1 MSAHG
6 REAVS
11 KFFPTNDRR
20 EEVSLGCAAG
30 KGSPESGSEGSHQ
43 CVRDGGRLPV
53 TLGWSPKYME
63 RLEHNLSLIAETES
77 PRAMTRAIGGN
88 IEPPTLNSEH
98 RKQTTKAA
106 GSKWLWLGLM
116 VLLGSLSLVAA
127 EPVRV
132 EVFTAGVPENRAWPT
147 NEVTQVA
154 DSYTESAFAFFH
166 LPWQYASTGVRVD
179 RSGPLL
185 VRASATF
192 KLPAGKYDLLL
203 RARSGARLSVDG
215 QKVVELA
222 FPKPIEDGH
231 DAVRTNF
238 LSLGAFT
245 RQRAPGD
252 YEVLAEF
259 TATGKAQTFTF
270 ETLLGGKRG
279 KDLIRVEPGETLI
292 AVSRAG
298 KNEFHLLAPKLD
310 VPLTDAGWAKY
321 RLARELTY
329 DEWESARRAK
339 SRALHA
345 GYWNMR
351 HEAAREFVRQNP
363 VAQPAPTGL
372 AANNALDE
380 FINARIER
388 AQAGAKEQKGTVQ
401 FHRDVL
407 PILEKNC
414 LSCHSTKPKGGLRLD
429 SLSALLRGGDSEE
442 PGIVVGQPEKSPF
455 IQRINPKDVD
465 DIMPPKGERLTT
477 AQIDIL
483 ARWVAEGAVWPEEA
497 PVENLAVTPL
507 TTDGEFIRRVTL
519 DTIGLFPTAAEVRAF
534 AADKRMDKR
543 ERLIERLLAENR
555 WADHW
560 VGFWQDLLAE
570 NPNLVNAT
578 LNNTGPFRWWIYES
592 FRDNKPMDMFITELI
607 RMEGG
612 AYDGGPAGFSLAA
625 LNDSPMVAK
634 AGIISSALL
643 ATEMKCARCHDAP
656 YHRSTQADLFHL
668 GAMLAK
674 QSVEVPKTSTVA
686 LGKLPTDRKPLIQ
699 VTLKAGDKLTPEWTL
714 KNLMGEALPPGFIE
728 ANADSRTQLAALIT
742 APQNERFAEVMVNR
756 VWHRYFG
763 RGIVEPLHDWE
774 NARASHPE
782 LLKWLAREFVSH
794 DYDLKHV
801 ARLVLNSQAY
811 QRQARTE
818 ADANRLFAAPI
829 KRRLSA
835 EQLVDS
841 LFTAYGKD
849 FDTGLVC
856 IDVDSGRTPKLA
868 LNFGEPRRAWQFV
881 YTANDRDRPSLNLP
895 RAQVITEL
903 MAAFGWEGNRQE
915 PISVRKNEPNPLQPA
930 LLANGTASL
939 WITRLSEDSGMTE
952 LALKKQSV
960 EKLVEE
966 VFLRVL
972 GRMPKEAERAKF
984 VTLLKP
990 GYEKRV
996 LSQTAPLIAS
1006 VPRPYVSWANH
1017 VVAEA
1022 NVLRQVEEVEAREGP
1037 APTVRLQADWR
1048 MRMEDF
1054 LWALLNS
1061 PETIYI
1067 P

>member
-1 MSAHG
+1 M
-6 REAVS
+6 ECLNIS
-11 KFFPTNDRR
+11 KMPVLNVLTQTSRPIN
-20 EEVSLGCAAG
+20 
-30 KGSPESGSEGSHQ
+30 
-43 CVRDGGRLPV
+43 GRLIAFIFCLLFTIV
-53 TLGWSPKYME
+53 T
-63 RLEHNLSLIAETES
+63 
-77 PRAMTRAIGGN
+77 
-88 IEPPTLNSEH
+88 
-98 RKQTTKAA
+98 
-106 GSKWLWLGLM
+106 
-116 VLLGSLSLVAA
+116 AA

-132 EVFTAGVPENRAWPT
+132 EVLAKDVPENRAWPT
-147 NEVTQVA
+147 NQVTQVA
-154 DSYTESAFAFFH
+154 DSYTEPAFAFFH
-166 LPWQYASTGVRVD
+166 LPWQYTSTGVRAE

-185 VRASATF
+185 VRATSTF
-192 KLPAGKYDLLL
+192 KLPAGNYELLL

-215 QKVVELA
+215 KELA
-222 FPKPIEDGH
+222 ALPFPKPIEDGH

-252 YEVLAEF
+252 YEILVEF
-259 TATGKAQTFTF
+259 RATGKAQRFSF

-279 KDLIRVEPGETLI
+279 KDLLRVEPGETLI

-298 KNEFHLLAPKLD
+298 ANEFHLLAPKLE
-310 VPLTDAGWAKY
+310 VPLTDVGWVKY
-321 RLARELTY
+321 RATREAVY
-329 DEWESARRAK
+329 DHMESVRRAEA
-339 SRALHA
+339 RAEHA
-345 GYWNMR
+345 DYWNMR
-351 HEAAREFVRQNP
+351 HEVASAFVKSN
-363 VAQPAPTGL
+363 PAPQPPVTSL
-372 AANNALDE
+372 AKNNVLDQ
-380 FINARIER
+380 FIYARIER
-388 AQAGAKEQKGTVQ
+388 AQANAKTQTGTVQ

-414 LSCHSTKPKGGLRLD
+414 LSCHGAKPKGGLRLD
-429 SLSALLRGGDSEE
+429 SLSAALKGGDSEDA
-442 PGIVVGQPEKSPF
+442 GIVAGHPEKSPF
-455 IQRINPKDVD
+455 IQRLNPKNAEDV
-465 DIMPPKGERLTT
+465 MPPKGDRLTS
-477 AQIDIL
+477 AQIETL
-483 ARWVAEGAVWPEEA
+483 SRWVKEGAVWPEEA
-497 PVENLAVTPL
+497 PIANLAAAPL
-507 TTDGEFIRRVTL
+507 TSDGEFIRRVTL
-519 DTIGLFPTAAEVRAF
+519 ETIGLFPTADEVREF
-534 AADKRMDKR
+534 LADKRKDKR
-543 ERLIERLLAENR
+543 ARLIERLMADPR

-592 FRDNKPMDMFITELI
+592 FRDNKPMDMFITELV

-668 GAMLAK
+668 GAMLAQ

-699 VTLKAGDKLTPEWTL
+699 VTLKPGDKLTPEWTL
-714 KNLMGEALPPGFIE
+714 KNLMRDELPPGFVE
-728 ANADSRTQLAALIT
+728 ANADSRTRLAALIT

-774 NARASHPE
+774 NAKASHPE
-782 LLKWLAREFVSH
+782 MLKWLAREFVSH

-801 ARLVLNSQAY
+801 ARLILNSQAY
-811 QRQARTE
+811 QRQARTDT
-818 ADANRLFAAPI
+818 DANRLFAAPV

-835 EQLVDS
+835 EQLVDA
-841 LFTAYGKD
+841 LFAAYGKD

-856 IDVDSGRTPKLA
+856 IDVDSGRTPRLA
-868 LNFGEPRRAWQFV
+868 LNFGEPNRAWQFV

-903 MAAFGWEGNRQE
+903 MTAFGWEGNRQE
-915 PISVRKNEPNPLQPA
+915 PISVRKNEANPLQPA

-952 LALKKQSV
+952 LALKKQPV

-972 GRMPKEAERAKF
+972 GRMPKDAEREKF
-984 VTLLKP
+984 VALLKP
-990 GYEKRV
+990 GYEQRV
-996 LSQTAPLIAS
+996 SGKKAPVIAVS
-1006 VPRPYVSWANH
+1006 PKPYVSWANH

-1022 NVLRQVEEVEAREGP
+1022 NVLRQVEEVEARQGP
-1037 APTVRLQADWR
+1037 TPTVRLQAEWR

-1054 LWALLNS
+1054 LWALLNA